1 MGLFD
6 PPKSKKVAEMISIES
21 PTAARRSTSWLR
33 KMIKSGKMKVGD
45 AVKYA
50 NLAANR
56 AKAQLNRKNLSSKER
71 KQMRGV
77 YKVYRAFVDKFKRS
91 GKSKSKPKQKK
102 QKQKKKKKGKNA
114 KRERK
119 K

>member
-6 PPKSKKVAEMISIES
+6 PPKSKKVADMISITS

-45 AVKYA
+45 AVRYA

-56 AKAQLNRKNLSSKER
+56 AKAQLRRKNLSSKER
-71 KQMRGV
+71 KQMKGV
-77 YKVYRAFVDKFKRS
+77 YEVYRSFVDRFKKS
-91 GKSKSKPKQKK
+91 GKKKSGQKR
-102 QKQKKKKKGKNA
+102 KKKNVKK
-114 KRERK
+114 
-119 K
+119 

>member
-91 GKSKSKPKQKK
+91 GKKK
-102 QKQKKKKKGKNA
+102 AGGNKKQKKKKSR
-114 KRERK
+114 KRSNSKRK
-119 K
+119 RK